1 MLETLPSPDE
11 LKILKKLQRALIFPK
26 NIIQKSCLSLWNQ
39 SVLKQLRQ
47 MILLI
52 SHSADNNSLLTH

>member
-11 LKILKKLQRALIFPK
+11 LKILNKLQRALIFPK
-26 NIIQKSCLSLWNQ
+26 NIIQKGCFSLWTQ

-52 SHSADNNSLLTH
+52 SHGADNNSD

>member
-11 LKILKKLQRALIFPK
+11 LKILNKLQRALIFPK
-26 NIIQKSCLSLWNQ
+26 NIIQKSCSSLWTQ

-52 SHSADNNSLLTH
+52 SHGADNNSD

>member
-26 NIIQKSCLSLWNQ
+26 NIIQKSCLSLWTQ

-52 SHSADNNSLLTH
+52 SHGADNNSD

>member
-11 LKILKKLQRALIFPK
+11 LKILNKLQRALIFPK
-26 NIIQKSCLSLWNQ
+26 NIIQKNCLSLWTQ
-39 SVLKQLRQ
+39 PVLKQLRQ

-52 SHSADNNSLLTH
+52 SHLADNNSLLTH